1 MRRARVAL
9 VDSSTTRSSLDL
21 PSLTLLRQ
29 AAQATRWPVDGRWN
43 ADVLLG
49 GACSPRT
56 RQLERVTCYKLT
68 AGDAER
74 SAEIW
79 ANMRRI
85 VLGTVLAVALSG
97 CATFK
102 NTPQQDFA
110 RQAWDSCPHMAN
122 IALDYIEP
130 SGKIHWRWVNSNAGA
145 DEHWAC
151 ITKYYQEHPQPAA
164 TR

>member
-1 MRRARVAL
+1 M
-9 VDSSTTRSSLDL
+9 
-21 PSLTLLRQ
+21 
-29 AAQATRWPVDGRWN
+29 
-43 ADVLLG
+43 
-49 GACSPRT
+49 
-56 RQLERVTCYKLT
+56 
-68 AGDAER
+68 
-74 SAEIW
+74 
-79 ANMRRI
+79 
-85 VLGTVLAVALSG
+85 LGTVLAVVLPG

-130 SGKIHWRWVNSNAGA
+130 SGMIHWRWVNSNAGA

-151 ITKYYQEHPQPAA
+151 IMKYYHEHPQPAV

>member
-1 MRRARVAL
+1 
-9 VDSSTTRSSLDL
+9 
-21 PSLTLLRQ
+21 
-29 AAQATRWPVDGRWN
+29 
-43 ADVLLG
+43 
-49 GACSPRT
+49 
-56 RQLERVTCYKLT
+56 
-68 AGDAER
+68 
-74 SAEIW
+74 
-79 ANMRRI
+79 MRRI
-85 VLGTVLAVALSG
+85 VIGAVLAVALSG

-151 ITKYYQEHPQPAA
+151 ITKYYKEHPQPAA

>member
-1 MRRARVAL
+1 M
-9 VDSSTTRSSLDL
+9 
-21 PSLTLLRQ
+21 
-29 AAQATRWPVDGRWN
+29 
-43 ADVLLG
+43 
-49 GACSPRT
+49 
-56 RQLERVTCYKLT
+56 CYKLT

-79 ANMRRI
+79 ATDRDGQRGEIDMRRI
-85 VLGTVLAVALSG
+85 VLGAVLAVALSG
-97 CATFK
+97 CATFT

-151 ITKYYQEHPQPAA
+151 ITKYYKEHPQPAA

>member
-56 RQLERVTCYKLT
+56 SQLERVTCYKLT

-79 ANMRRI
+79 AMDRDGQRGEIDMRRI
-85 VLGTVLAVALSG
+85 VLGAVLTVALSG

-102 NTPQQDFA
+102 NTPQQD
-110 RQAWDSCPHMAN
+110 
-122 IALDYIEP
+122 
-130 SGKIHWRWVNSNAGA
+130 
-145 DEHWAC
+145 
-151 ITKYYQEHPQPAA
+151 
-164 TR
+164 